1 MVENSHVGFIWS
13 IADLLRGDYKQS
25 EYGRVILPLVV
36 IRRLDAVL
44 EPTKEAVLAAYSK
57 HGDKPLLLK
66 RASGG
71 LDFWN
76 TSKLTFRGLLGDA
89 DNVAK
94 NLVAYISAFSSNVQ

>member
-44 EPTKEAVLAAYSK
+44 EPTKDAVLAVHNQ
-57 HGDKPLLLK
+57 HGDKPLLLQK
-66 RASGG
+66 AAGG
-71 LDFWN
+71 LSFWN
-76 TSKLTFRGLLGDA
+76 TSKLTFRGLLGDS
-89 DNVAK
+89 DNAAK
-94 NLVAYISAFSSNVQ
+94 NLVGY